1 MRFAVGL
8 LAIGLIAGTQS
19 AQAGDCVPGGP
30 APKLN
35 SEIVNWSI
43 AVVSGQVCLRG
54 LRSSTM
60 ILEGVTISVPAKVG
74 EAKIQG
80 YGFSYEAPRDFKGED
95 SFSVTV
101 VGTNRG
107 VRGNSTIV
115 VNVSVQ

>member
-1 MRFAVGL
+1 MRLLVGL

-43 AVVSGQVCLRG
+43 AIVSGQVCLRG
-54 LRSSTM
+54 VRSSTM
-60 ILEGVTISVPAKVG
+60 ILESVTISAPAKVG
-74 EAKIQG
+74 KATVQG
-80 YGFSYEAPRDFKGED
+80 YGFSYEAPRNFKGED
-95 SFSVTV
+95 SFSVNV

-107 VRGNSTIV
+107 VRGDSTIV
-115 VNVSVQ
+115 VNVLVQ